1 MTFEA
6 LSQHL
11 DAFLALKAARA
22 RRNPYFEGISAGV
35 CGMRKGYSAAFSRVG
50 NSTDAHGRFVRT
62 LRWIG

>member
-6 LSQHL
+6 LFQHL

-22 RRNPYFEGISAGV
+22 RRNPYFEGDQRGV
-35 CGMRKGYSAAFSRVG
+35 CDMKKGYSAAFSRVG
-50 NSTDAHGRFVRT
+50 NSMDAHGRFVRT